1 MIDEGRVRNRS
12 EARGMPCS
20 TASANICNKE
30 GCGIK
35 QLHNGV
41 NQSFFDW
48 CGLRC
53 KQDTSYLKNR
63 RGEKIGYVETVTDL
77 TGILNNRDYT
87 NVEVNRLSANLD
99 LLAKGNLELNLKV
112 EEADEHTKD
121 ARANFEKINDNL
133 IKVKSAVGAMI
144 ADANMLSKA
153 AVEGKLATRAD
164 ASKHQGEYRAIVKGV
179 NDTLDAVIEPLNA
192 AAKVVDS
199 YAAGDLST
207 RMDIEVQGDFRNLA
221 DTLNQFGDS
230 IQALINDSSEVLS
243 AISNNDLTRRV
254 EVEGV
259 GDFKSITDGI
269 ENCRLSLNE
278 IVALVSEGGN
288 NVSTTAESMSASS
301 EEMTAASNQIAETV
315 GEISKGAQD
324 QAAKTSDVS
333 RAMVDMTK
341 TVQEVASNSQK
352 AAETAAQSNEMIKVM
367 RKSAGELIVKMGAI
381 QKAEAEAG
389 NVIKE
394 LDKKSSQIS
403 EIVSL
408 ITSIADQTNLLALN
422 AAIEAAR
429 AGEHGRGFAVV
440 ADEVRKLA
448 EDSGNAAKQI
458 AGLIHDIQEG
468 TSNAVTSINRSSEEV
483 AKGSAAM
490 NEATSSMEKVVEG
503 GNEIAMMVQ
512 EIAAAA
518 QEQSASIEEIT
529 ASIEE
534 VSTISEESAAGTE
547 EASAAVEEQTAGMQ
561 ELAKS
566 AEQLAL
572 VANNMMSVVKK
583 FVLDNTDS
591 EPKNSSRKGEEISG
605 HAAQR
610 KTSGYTQ
617 KKQALCSSASSRSTH
632 I

>member
-1 MIDEGRVRNRS
+1 
-12 EARGMPCS
+12 
-20 TASANICNKE
+20 
-30 GCGIK
+30 
-35 QLHNGV
+35 
-41 NQSFFDW
+41 
-48 CGLRC
+48 
-53 KQDTSYLKNR
+53 
-63 RGEKIGYVETVTDL
+63 
-77 TGILNNRDYT
+77 
-87 NVEVNRLSANLD
+87 
-99 LLAKGNLELNLKV
+99 
-112 EEADEHTKD
+112 
-121 ARANFEKINDNL
+121 
-133 IKVKSAVGAMI
+133 
-144 ADANMLSKA
+144 
-153 AVEGKLATRAD
+153 
-164 ASKHQGEYRAIVKGV
+164 
-179 NDTLDAVIEPLNA
+179 
-192 AAKVVDS
+192 
-199 YAAGDLST
+199 
-207 RMDIEVQGDFRNLA
+207 MDIEVQGDFRKLA
-221 DTLNQFGDS
+221 DTLNEFGDS
-230 IQALINDSSEVLS
+230 IQALINDSSEVLTS
-243 AISNNDLTRRV
+243 IANNDLSRKA

-259 GDFKSITDGI
+259 GDFKNISDGI

-278 IVALVSEGGN
+278 IVALVSEGGS
-288 NVSTTAESMSASS
+288 NVSATAESMSAST
-301 EEMTAASNQIAETV
+301 EQMTAASNQIAETV

-324 QAAKTSDVS
+324 QATKTNDVS

-389 NVIKE
+389 NVIKD

-483 AKGSAAM
+483 AQGSAAM
-490 NEATSSMEKVVEG
+490 NEATASMEKVVEG
-503 GNEIAMMVQ
+503 GNQIALMVQ

-583 FVLDNTDS
+583 FVLDNDIDS
-591 EPKNSSRKGEEISG
+591 ETRNKSRKGEEISG
-605 HAAQR
+605 NTAQR
-610 KTSGYTQ
+610 KNIGSAH
-617 KKQALCSSASSRSTH
+617 KKQVLCGSGSSRSAN